1 MTEQAERYDRI
12 ADGYA
17 RWWGPIIAPAAV
29 GVLDE
34 IDDAVAAGATRAAR
48 HRHGNRDAGRRGD
61 PPLAERPGDGDRRL
75 LGDDRQGRRR
85 RRDGAHARPSG
96 SA

>member
-29 GVLDE
+29 TVLDE
-34 IDDAVAAGATRAAR
+34 IDAAVAGRAPRLVDVGTGTGHAR
-48 HRHGNRDAGRRGD
+48 DRGD
-61 PPLAERPGDGDRRL
+61 PALAGGPGHRARRL
-75 LGDDRQGRRR
+75 VAG
-85 RRDGAHARPSG
+85 
-96 SA
+96 